1 MKVLKFLDEKFEL
14 MLLGIM
20 LAVFTALMF
29 ANVVLGVFGESIIW
43 GDELCK
49 YCLVASTFLSIP
61 IWIRRRSGIRVD
73 AALALLPQKVQK
85 GVDLAVYAFMVV
97 FFGFLFIAGLGVY
110 NTIAESG
117 QVSAAMQMPVK
128 YLYMVVELGFA
139 LSVIRAVQVM
149 VIMIRKGHGLQQE
162 EAS

>member
-1 MKVLKFLDEKFEL
+1 MKVLKFLDEKLEL

-29 ANVVLGVFGESIIW
+29 ANVVLGVFGENIVW

-73 AALALLPQKVQK
+73 AALMLLPVKMRRWM
-85 GVDLAVYAFMVV
+85 DILVYGCLVV
-97 FFGFLFIAGLGVY
+97 FFGFLFWAGLGVY
-110 NTIAESG
+110 DTIAQSG

-139 LSVIRAVQVM
+139 LSVVRAVQVL
-149 VIMIRKGHGLQQE
+149 VIMLRSHPDSQE
-162 EAS
+162 GEVS

>member
-1 MKVLKFLDEKFEL
+1 MKVLKFLDEKLEL

-29 ANVVLGVFGESIIW
+29 ANVVLGVFGENIVW

-73 AALALLPQKVQK
+73 AALMLLPVKMRRWM
-85 GVDLAVYAFMVV
+85 DILVYGCLVV
-97 FFGFLFIAGLGVY
+97 FFGFLFWAGLGVY
-110 NTIAESG
+110 DTIAQSG

-139 LSVIRAVQVM
+139 LSVVRAVQVL
-149 VIMIRKGHGLQQE
+149 VIMLRSRPDSQE
-162 EAS
+162 GEVS

>member
-1 MKVLKFLDEKFEL
+1 MKVLKFLDEKLEL

-29 ANVVLGVFGESIIW
+29 ANVVLGVFGENIVW

-73 AALALLPQKVQK
+73 AALMLLPVKMRRWM
-85 GVDLAVYAFMVV
+85 DILVYGCLVV
-97 FFGFLFIAGLGVY
+97 FFGFLFWAGLGVY
-110 NTIAESG
+110 DTIAQSG

-128 YLYMVVELGFA
+128 YLYMVVEFGFA
-139 LSVIRAVQVM
+139 LSVVRAVQVL
-149 VIMIRKGHGLQQE
+149 VIMLRSRPDSQE
-162 EAS
+162 GEVS